1 VKQLQVLLIIF
12 CLGIFLI
19 PKDNFYAQIS
29 QENCCKTDSK
39 ADSCCEKDHNS
50 HNEKDEK
57 SSCNDD
63 CCSSCMTCYTF
74 VENLSSKAI
83 FVELSLFHTD
93 KNLQF
98 QYSDPYISDSL
109 EDIWQPPKLG

>member
-1 VKQLQVLLIIF
+1 MKQLQVLLIVF
-12 CLGIFLI
+12 CLGIFLV

-39 ADSCCEKDHNS
+39 ADNCCDKDHNS
-50 HNEKDEK
+50 HNKNEK

-63 CCSSCMTCYTF
+63 CCSSCMTCCTF
-74 VENLSSKAI
+74 VENISGEAI
-83 FVELSLFHTD
+83 FVEISLFQTD
-93 KNLQF
+93 KNIQF
-98 QYSDPYISDSL
+98 QYSDPYFSDSL